1 MLREAAYLGIPA
13 YSIFCSQTGAVDRW
27 LQDIGRARLLQ
38 SPADLSRIEMRKRPP
53 LRRLD
58 SNPMLLDQLAEVVI
72 AAARQRRPADRCLTA
87 A

>member
-13 YSIFCSQTGAVDRW
+13 YSIFCSQTGAIDRW
-27 LQDIGRARLLQ
+27 LQDIGRAALLRG
-38 SPADLSRIEMRKRPP
+38 PADLSRIELRKRAS

-58 SNPMLLDQLAEVVI
+58 SNPKLLDQLVEVVI
-72 AAARQRRPADRCLTA
+72 AAVRQRRQADRCLTA